1 MDDFEFES
9 ESYEEVEEDDVSH
22 DESPQVIIIVTALPS
37 AGSHRPHTRLSLP
50 DSGYKIDNVQS
61 TVSANML
68 RILKKTFSI
77 SNTVFLHLPQDND
90 LPNFPLE
97 DKVTFCSDFFR
108 FGVRL
113 PLHPF
118 ISRVLCHYK
127 LAPSQLCPNGR
138 RILVGT
144 LALFRSM
151 YNDDPSLAEFQYL
164 NCLKASVCSGW
175 YYFHPRPN
183 VSKLILDLPDNNK
196 NWKQKWFLISG
207 SWDGELRKDGVIRS
221 VPTHFGIPGLI
232 FVLYVHTCSSYASLH
247 GKCLDRK
254 GKPLLMLRRN
264 LSVLL
269 TRKKLA
275 RVLPRLEKTA
285 DLPPVSS
292 TVAPSVVL
300 TPQVAL
306 FPQSAP
312 FGQVSAFGHPMPFG
326 QPTSF
331 GSTSQSPSLGGA
343 SDLSVPFPREPRVGN
358 DTHSGYLQCYSQR
371 VMGMAGVEE
380 DSLMTRFV
388 DEVVASFDKMHLQY
402 GFMASHFTESV
413 CKLATEVS
421 HHKQRI
427 SFLDDSIK
435 NLEHQLQERDAKL
448 MDRDNSIR
456 VLELDRELVE
466 KTVSELKSEKA
477 QLEAQKAFLVRKME
491 KRERVSQRDRKRNA
505 NVYLRGYMDAQ
516 TKLHGRDPSYPLD
529 WMAYPYNQ
537 EVAQAPDSPG
547 SADSPD
553 SSKGNDTFPT

>member
-1 MDDFEFES
+1 MDDYEFES
-9 ESYEEVEEDDVSH
+9 ESYEEVEKDDVSH
-22 DESPQVIIIVTALPS
+22 DESPQVITIVTALPS
-37 AGSHRPHTRLSLP
+37 AGSHRPRTRLSLP
-50 DSGYKIDNVQS
+50 DSGYEIDNVQS

-68 RILKKTFSI
+68 KILKKTFSI
-77 SNTVFLHLPQDND
+77 PNTVFLHLPQDND
-90 LPNFPLE
+90 LPSFPPK

-127 LAPSQLCPNGR
+127 LAPSQLCPNGW

-164 NCLKASVCSGW
+164 NCLKANVCSGW

-183 VSKLILDLPDNNK
+183 VSKLILDLPDDNK
-196 NWKQKWFLISG
+196 NWKQKWFIISR
-207 SWDGELRKDGVIRS
+207 SWCGELREDGVMRS
-221 VPTHFGIPGLI
+221 VPTHFGIPVSNSSITVLRDHEADRVNTLFSVSEQDRDYRLLLDLELLCRLGLSPFFCPKQGEMSRSKRKTPI
-232 FVLYVHTCSSYASLH
+232 DAQKELVRLAYEKKAS
-247 GKCLDRK
+247 KSPSTSRK
-254 GKPLLMLRRN
+254 
-264 LSVLL
+264 
-269 TRKKLA
+269 TD
-275 RVLPRLEKTA
+275 
-285 DLPPVSS
+285 DLPPIYS
-292 TVAPSVVL
+292 TVTPFIVL
-300 TPQVAL
+300 TPHVAS

-312 FGQVSAFGHPMPFG
+312 FGQVSSFGHPMPFG

-343 SDLSVPFPREPRVGN
+343 SDLSIPFPREPRVGN
-358 DTHSGYLQCYSQR
+358 DTPSGYLQRYSQR

-380 DSLMTRFV
+380 DSLMAGSV
-388 DEVVASFDKMHLQY
+388 DEVVASFNKMHLQY
-402 GFMASHFTESV
+402 GFMASHFTESI

-435 NLEHQLQERDAKL
+435 NLKYQLQERDAKL

-456 VLELDRELVE
+456 VLELDRELVK

-491 KRERVSQRDRKRNA
+491 KHEHVSQRDRKRNA

-516 TKLHGRDPSYPLD
+516 TEFHGRDPSYPLD
-529 WMAYPYNQ
+529 
-537 EVAQAPDSPG
+537 
-547 SADSPD
+547 
-553 SSKGNDTFPT
+553 